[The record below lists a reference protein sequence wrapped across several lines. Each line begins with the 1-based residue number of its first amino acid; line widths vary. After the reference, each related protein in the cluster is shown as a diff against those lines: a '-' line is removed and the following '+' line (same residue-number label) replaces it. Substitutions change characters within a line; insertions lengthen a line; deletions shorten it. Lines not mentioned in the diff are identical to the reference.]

1 MEATN
6 DTVDAGSDAKNNF
19 AADIESLKSSFTQ
32 LRGDLTSLVGSALG
46 AGKSGAFVAK
56 DVAKDHAVAAVEGIK
71 HKIGDLKE
79 KGVHTAQD
87 FETTLGE
94 HPLTTALIA
103 FGAGFIIARLL
114 SRK

>member
-1 MEATN
+1 MLEAPAVYA
-6 DTVDAGSDAKNNF
+6 TVTDLIAGATD
-19 AADIESLKSSFTQ
+19 
-32 LRGDLTSLVGSALG
+32 RTSLAEG

-71 HKIGDLKE
+71 HKIGDLKD

-87 FETTLGE
+87 FESTLSE